1 MYETHTSNQGEGR
14 DGATDHIHNHHT
26 SYTLATWSINLE
38 RSLVTQQPL
47 LPPAPSSS
55 ILPPSFSFFLSSLLG
70 PTGQASGDGE
80 L

>member
-14 DGATDHIHNHHT
+14 DEATNHIYNHHT

-47 LPPAPSSS
+47 LPPAPSF
-55 ILPPSFSFFLSSLLG
+55 LPPSFSFFLSSLLG
-70 PTGQASGDGE
+70 PAGQALGDGE